1 MELLKILVCV
11 ILASNT
17 HDIRVDIFF
26 LSFSK
31 YCFFFFPFFS
41 SFSYSFSFF
50 LFAAFD
56 MCGIVCGH
64 LLLPLWM
71 FLGAT
76 MVGKG
81 FMKAPMQAFF
91 FVAMFRKSTADYV
104 LATSFVNGVE
114 SLINKILL
122 WLKPEAE
129 MISFLEKINSQRE
142 KMGTLLNDCFS

>member
-1 MELLKILVCV
+1 MTSVLTYSFFHFQNIGF
-11 ILASNT
+11 
-17 HDIRVDIFF
+17 FF
-26 LSFSK
+26 LP
-31 YCFFFFPFFS
+31 FFFPFRILFLC
-41 SFSYSFSFF
+41 F